1 LKRTLLWVVPL
12 LAACG
17 GKPETPAAPEPKTA
31 EAKSEPGEV
40 RLSEALQKTA
50 GIEVRPVETQA
61 MPVTLRLNGR
71 VVANEERTHKAGTVT
86 DGRVVDLF
94 ANVGDRVQRG
104 QVLARL
110 HSHDVHESRSAYQKA
125 KVELARL
132 EAQRLFAERN
142 RDRVR
147 RLFDLKAASRE
158 QLEFAENELR
168 NTAAGI
174 ESARLELRRTKQHLE
189 EFLDVPAEEPA
200 GRSDSGFPHQADTVP
215 VKAPAAGVV
224 IARSV
229 STGSVAQPGSDLFLI
244 SDLGTV
250 WMLAALPEDQLSRV
264 RVGMPVQVF
273 VRAFEDRP
281 FPGRITLI
289 GDQLDP
295 VTRTVQLRVTLAN
308 PRGELKPEMYG
319 TAEVATGNS
328 SEAIFVPQEAL
339 QEMSGHSIV
348 FVAAAEGRFQL
359 RTVETGA
366 RVGGM
371 ITIVSGLKAED
382 RVVTRGAFVLKSEML
397 KSTLAE
403 E

>member
-1 LKRTLLWVVPL
+1 M

-17 GKPETPAAPEPKTA
+17 GKPEPSAAPEPKPA

-50 GIEVRPVETQA
+50 GIETRQVETQA
-61 MPVTLRLNGR
+61 APVTLRLNGR

-86 DGRVVDLF
+86 DGRVMELL

-110 HSHDVHESRSAYQKA
+110 HSHDVHESRSAYLKA

-132 EAQRLFAERN
+132 EAQQLFAERN
-142 RDRVR
+142 RDRLR

-158 QLEFAENELR
+158 QLEYAENEVR
-168 NTAAGI
+168 NTLAGI
-174 ESARLELRRTKQHLE
+174 EAARLELRRTKQHLE

-200 GRSDSGFPHQADTVP
+200 SQPAGPKTSGAPHQADWVP
-215 VKAPAAGVV
+215 VKSPAAGVV
-224 IARSV
+224 IARSI
-229 STGSVAQPGSDLFLI
+229 STGSVAQPGTDLFLI

-250 WMLAALPEDQLSRV
+250 WMLAALPEDQLNRV
-264 RVGMPVQVF
+264 RTGMPAQVF

-308 PRGELKPEMYG
+308 PRGELKPEMYAS
-319 TAEVATGNS
+319 AEIATGGS

-339 QEMSGHSIV
+339 QELSGQNVV
-348 FVAAAEGRFQL
+348 FLAGGEGRFQL
-359 RTVETGA
+359 RAVETGA

-371 ITIVSGLKAED
+371 VTIISGLKPED

>member
-1 LKRTLLWVVPL
+1 LAV

-17 GKPETPAAPEPKTA
+17 GKPEPSAAPEPKPA

-50 GIEVRPVETQA
+50 GIETRQVETRA
-61 MPVTLRLNGR
+61 APVTLRLNGR

-86 DGRVVDLF
+86 DGRVMDLL

-125 KVELARL
+125 KVELSRL

-142 RDRVR
+142 RDRLR

-158 QLEFAENELR
+158 QLEYAENELR
-168 NTAAGI
+168 NTLAGI
-174 ESARLELRRTKQHLE
+174 EAAKLELRRTRQHLE
-189 EFLDVPAEEPA
+189 EFLDVPAEEPGGQKQSSA
-200 GRSDSGFPHQADTVP
+200 PHQADWVP

-229 STGSVAQPGSDLFLI
+229 STGSVAQPGTDLFLI
-244 SDLGTV
+244 SDLSTV

-264 RVGMPVQVF
+264 RVGTPAQVF

-289 GDQLDP
+289 GDQLDA

-308 PRGELKPEMYG
+308 PRGELKPEMYAS
-319 TAEVATGNS
+319 AEIATGGS
-328 SEAIFVPQEAL
+328 SEAMFVPQEAL
-339 QEMSGHSIV
+339 QELSGQNIV
-348 FVAAAEGRFQL
+348 FIAGAGDRFQL
-359 RTVETGA
+359 RAVETGA

-371 ITIVSGLKAED
+371 VTIVSGLKPED